1 MRKLLIATVLLIM
14 LIGGIYIALPAIAE
28 YSVRQALTE
37 QQIDASFVLQRPSLN
52 RIEVR
57 ELKLEKNTA
66 EQAFTLTADSI
77 SLRFNPWQLFN
88 TGRIDTLEINALTLD
103 LPLTSQPNGADQ
115 PEPAVL
121 PFPPLPSYILNLIP
135 ASSINLS
142 HYRVNITR
150 GSETNSL
157 MQLGFSGNANATNER
172 LNLAVDQID
181 DAPDLHLLVTLNK
194 QDNVAISLYTGD
206 DIALTTEA
214 SLSYQQPQLNSQS
227 QTVFYPEQLS
237 RVLQQPGVKTFIE
250 QSGITEITAIPLING
265 TVTLTGQSQLSLN
278 EDFKQAQH
286 HYQLNHQLAIGHLPG
301 IERLTLQQN
310 TDLSLNGDA
319 LTLTIKTLSASGQQL
334 QINPEP
340 QTKTSQISSAGVRV
354 DLLTPVKLTSSLK
367 ELNQVGINA
376 LQFPKIQLQI
386 SPQPISL
393 QRTDQP
399 DIVLQSTPLKLTLSQ
414 INLDNQR
421 AQATLTSDR
430 IETRYGLRPLPNI
443 TLDNTAVI
451 SSANI
456 SNTFTLTFND
466 RLLAGETQISG
477 STNTTLSSGRTTGR
491 WETSIP
497 LTGIEKL
504 IRRFLT
510 ALPPELI
517 FTGGKLN
524 QQGWFDSN
532 KAGTALRLLNQTEH
546 ASLSYDQTHL
556 YAIDWNSETVK
567 NHRGKLDDNG
577 QLKIAFID
585 AGVPLEN
592 FTGRYHLE
600 QRLSGQPVL
609 HLESS
614 TVDLLGGTVT
624 TLPVAVSLDSPN
636 FNTAVAVTGI
646 DLAQLIALEQQEGLS
661 GSGTL
666 NGQMPIQVSNGA
678 LTITDGQI
686 ISNAEGGWIRFNPP
700 PAMLALTKTNQA
712 LAIAFGALGNL
723 HYERLGIELDYQPDG
738 EALLKTHLKG
748 HNPDWN
754 RGQPVDFTI
763 NIEENIPKLIQ
774 ALQFT
779 DKLTKTLEKRYR

>member
-14 LIGGIYIALPAIAE
+14 LIGGTYIALPAIAE

-37 QQIDASFVLQRPSLN
+37 QQIDASFVLQRPGLN

-77 SLRFNPWQLFN
+77 SLRFNPWQLFD
-88 TGRIDTLEINALTLD
+88 TGRIDTLEINALALD
-103 LPLTSQPNGADQ
+103 LQLTPQPNGAVQ
-115 PEPAVL
+115 PEQISL
-121 PFPPLPSYILNLIP
+121 PFPPLPSYILGLIP
-135 ASSINLS
+135 ASSVNLS

-157 MQLGFSGNANATNER
+157 MQLGFSGSANATNEQ
-172 LNLAVDQID
+172 LSLTINQID
-181 DAPDLHLLVTLNK
+181 DAPDLHLLLTLNK
-194 QDNVAISLYTGD
+194 QDNVDISLYTGD

-214 SLSYQQPQLNSQS
+214 SLSYQQPQINSQS
-227 QTVFYPEQLS
+227 KTLFYPEQLPHI
-237 RVLQQPGVKTFIE
+237 LQQPLLTTLIE
-250 QSGITEITAIPLING
+250 LPDIAVLPHITG
-265 TVTLTGQSQLSLN
+265 TVTLTGQSQFSLN
-278 EDFKQAQH
+278 DDLNEGQH
-286 HYQLNHQLAIGHLPG
+286 RYQLHHQVAITELPT
-301 IERLTLQQN
+301 IEKLTVQQD
-310 TDLSLNGDA
+310 TLLTLNGDA
-319 LTLTIKTLSASGQQL
+319 ITLTVNSLSANGQQFSLIPEPKKNAMQVSTTALRIDLLKPLTLSSSIKQLRQQ
-334 QINPEP
+334 
-340 QTKTSQISSAGVRV
+340 G
-354 DLLTPVKLTSSLK
+354 LK
-367 ELNQVGINA
+367 AIQLPNT
-376 LQFPKIQLQI
+376 QLQI
-386 SPQPISL
+386 SPQPISIQL
-393 QRTDQP
+393 AGQP
-399 DIVLQSTPLKLTLSQ
+399 TILLKSTPLKLALSQ
-414 INLDNQR
+414 INLNDKR
-421 AQATLTSDR
+421 AQAKLTTDL
-430 IETRYGLRPLPNI
+430 IETRYGAQSLPSI
-443 TLDNTAVI
+443 TLDNTATI
-451 SSANI
+451 SSTNI
-456 SNTFTLTFND
+456 SNIFNLKLKD
-466 RLLAGETQISG
+466 RLLASETQISG
-477 STNTTLSSGRTTGR
+477 STNTTLNTGRTTGS
-491 WETSIP
+491 WKTSIP

-504 IRRFLT
+504 IRRFST

-524 QQGWFDSN
+524 QQGWLDSN
-532 KAGTALRLLNQTEH
+532 KTGIALRLLNQTEH

-556 YAIDWNSETVK
+556 YEIDWNSETVK
-567 NHRGKLDDNG
+567 NHQGKVDDNG
-577 QLKIAFID
+577 QLTIAFID
-585 AGVPLEN
+585 VGVPLEN
-592 FTGRYHLE
+592 FAGRYHFE
-600 QRLSGQPVL
+600 QHLSGQPVL

-624 TLPVAVSLDSPN
+624 TLPVTVSLDTPN
-636 FNTAVAVTGI
+636 FSTAVAVTGI

-678 LTITDGQI
+678 LTIVGGQI
-686 ISNAEGGWIRFNPP
+686 ISDAEGGWIRFDPP

-712 LAIAFGALGNL
+712 LAIAFGALGNM

-754 RGQPVDFTI
+754 KGQPVDFTI